1 MVHPS
6 SFRDPSGEI
15 FLHQGQVYRNISKL
29 YKENYLHLI
38 NSGLY
43 QELVRLQLLIP
54 HKEVRSIKSSPLFD
68 HFKTIKPL
76 QIPFISYPYEWS
88 ISQLKDAALT
98 ILTIQKIALEHQMI
112 LKDASAYN
120 IQFFQGKPILIDT
133 LSFEKYQEGQPWIAY
148 RQFCMHFLAPLML
161 MKHTDRQLNK
171 LMQLYIDGIPLDLAS
186 KLLPVHTYL
195 NRGILFHLHL
205 HSKAQVY
212 FASRHKDTKKSA
224 VSRRGLEG
232 LQDDLSNIVE
242 KITLA
247 DSQTEW
253 GDYYNNHNYSIKA
266 LAEKSRLVSQL
277 VKQTRP
283 KTIWDFGSNNGMYSH
298 LFKRKDLQIVSF
310 DYDTQAVESNYLY
323 CRKYNLVTCLPL
335 LMDLKNPSPE
345 IGWGNQERYSL
356 TQRGP
361 TDTLL
366 VLALLHHLVITNN
379 IPFIKL
385 AQWFN
390 QLCQNMI
397 IEFVPKT
404 DSQVKKLLAN
414 RDNFLYDYDVEQFE
428 RVFSKHFR
436 ILKKQHIQDS
446 ERIIYLMK
454 TRGGETLG

>member
-1 MVHPS
+1 MIMGS
-6 SFRDPSGEI
+6 YRDPSGAI
-15 FLHQGQVYRNISKL
+15 FIKNGKIYRSISKN
-29 YKENYLHLI
+29 YSENYNYFI
-38 NSGLY
+38 DSGLY
-43 QELVRLQLLIP
+43 KRLVQEGLLIS
-54 HKEVRSIKSSPLFD
+54 HLEINQVDLEA
-68 HFKTIKPL
+68 FKVIKPI
-76 QIPFISYPYEWS
+76 QIPFVSYPYEWCF
-88 ISQLKDAALT
+88 SQLKDAALT
-98 ILTIQKIALEHQMI
+98 TLKIQKIAIDYGMC
-112 LKDASAYN
+112 LKDASAFN

-345 IGWGNQERYSL
+345 IGRASC
-356 TQRGP
+356 R
-361 TDTLL
+361 
-366 VLALLHHLVITNN
+366 
-379 IPFIKL
+379 
-385 AQWFN
+385 
-390 QLCQNMI
+390 
-397 IEFVPKT
+397 
-404 DSQVKKLLAN
+404 
-414 RDNFLYDYDVEQFE
+414 E
-428 RVFSKHFR
+428 RV
-436 ILKKQHIQDS
+436 
-446 ERIIYLMK
+446 
-454 TRGGETLG
+454 